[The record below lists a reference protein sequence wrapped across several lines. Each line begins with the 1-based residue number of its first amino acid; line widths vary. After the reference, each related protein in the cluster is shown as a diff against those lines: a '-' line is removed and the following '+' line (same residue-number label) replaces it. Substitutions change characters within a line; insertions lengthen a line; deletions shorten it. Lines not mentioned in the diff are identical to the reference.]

1 MIAKYPDCPK
11 VKFHYANL
19 LRDAGNE
26 VKSKEIMDKLL
37 LEYPNNWYIYVYRML
52 QVSFSDEIYTLFDNF
67 PWMDVIATEDLLYLL
82 YVIGGI
88 RKKQENEVLFKEIK
102 DIINVVNPNDPVIA
116 QYGDK

>member
-1 MIAKYPDCPK
+1 
-11 VKFHYANL
+11 
-19 LRDAGNE
+19 
-26 VKSKEIMDKLL
+26 
-37 LEYPNNWYIYVYRML
+37 
-52 QVSFSDEIYTLFDNF
+52 
-67 PWMDVIATEDLLYLL
+67 LLYLF

>member
-1 MIAKYPDCPK
+1 
-11 VKFHYANL
+11 
-19 LRDAGNE
+19 
-26 VKSKEIMDKLL
+26 
-37 LEYPNNWYIYVYRML
+37 ML
-52 QVSFSDEIYTLFDNF
+52 QASFSDEIYTLFDNF